1 MLENFFL
8 IFLYHTIVHDNDVKI
23 KDFIDVTSLIQYH
36 LLIHVSNFD
45 KIHRINKDRKYVC
58 ESNTDVFYYF
68 FKDSADFC
76 ITFF

>member
-1 MLENFFL
+1 MIICN
-8 IFLYHTIVHDNDVKI
+8 VKI
-23 KDFIDVTSLIQYH
+23 YFSIDVTHLIQFH
-36 LLIHVSNFD
+36 LQISNFD

-76 ITFF
+76 VTFF